1 MLRWRT
7 DKKAEEADTLEHVRR
22 ILAGALAHR
31 GGADA

>member
-22 ILAGALAHR
+22 ILETARAH
-31 GGADA
+31 GGSAE